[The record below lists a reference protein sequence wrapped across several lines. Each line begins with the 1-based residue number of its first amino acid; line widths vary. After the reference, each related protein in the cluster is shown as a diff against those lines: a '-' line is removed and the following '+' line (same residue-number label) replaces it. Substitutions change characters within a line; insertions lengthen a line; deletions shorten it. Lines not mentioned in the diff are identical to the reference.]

1 MLRLALALALV
12 GFVLPALAH
21 EWYDPWCC
29 NGQDCRPIDAER
41 VTARPDGYHVEGYD
55 RVVPYSEARPSGDTD
70 YHVCEI
76 PAGHIRCFY
85 VPPGGV

>member
-1 MLRLALALALV
+1 MKRLALLL
-12 GFVLPALAH
+12 FVCTTIPALGH
-21 EWYDPWCC
+21 SWYESWCC
-29 NGQDCRPIDAER
+29 NGQDCRPIEAER

-55 RVVPYSEARPSGDTD
+55 RVVPYSEARPSGDKD

-85 VPPGGV
+85 APPGGV